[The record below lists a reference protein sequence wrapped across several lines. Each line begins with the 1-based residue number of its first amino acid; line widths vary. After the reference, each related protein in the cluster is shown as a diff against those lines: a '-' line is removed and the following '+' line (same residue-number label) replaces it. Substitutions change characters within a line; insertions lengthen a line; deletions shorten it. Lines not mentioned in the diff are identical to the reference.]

1 MKGFDSSSEEEED
14 DNIGLLNFDSD
25 DEEDVEELKQPNI
38 KPTPGGK
45 TPSGKKK
52 STVNE
57 RKVIIMT
64 ALITLCG
71 KQRANK
77 FLHASIS
84 ARNAIF

>member
-25 DEEDVEELKQPNI
+25 DEEDVDELKQPKI
-38 KPTPGGK
+38 KSTPGK
-45 TPSGKKK
+45 PAPTKKK
-52 STVNE
+52 SSVNE

>member
-25 DEEDVEELKQPNI
+25 DEEDVEQLQAPKFN
-38 KPTPGGK
+38 
-45 TPSGKKK
+45 PSLPKKK
-52 STVNE
+52 GATE

-77 FLHASIS
+77 FLLTSIS
-84 ARNAIF
+84 ARNAAL